1 MNGIRERVGELKL
14 RKRDF
19 SGHVFVAVYRDG
31 DSVYPETT
39 GRRVWLMRVL
49 SGGRLDEREVF
60 TDSDATDLWAREA
73 VSIWP
78 DLAAEDAAFI
88 RT

>member
-1 MNGIRERVGELKL
+1 MTGIRERVGELKL

-31 DSVYPETT
+31 EPSHPAPSS
-39 GRRVWLMRVL
+39 RRIWLMRVV
-49 SGGRLDEREVF
+49 GGAQLDEREVF
-60 TDSDATDLWAREA
+60 TDSEAAELWAREA

>member
-1 MNGIRERVGELKL
+1 MTGIRERVGELKL

-19 SGHVFVAVYRDG
+19 SGHVFIAVYRDG
-31 DSVYPETT
+31 EPNHSAPASC
-39 GRRVWLMRVL
+39 RIWLMRVI
-49 SGGRLDEREVF
+49 GGAPLDEHEVF
-60 TDSDATDLWAREA
+60 TDTEAADLWAREA